1 MSSEPVASDLKD
13 YLATIRREARLI
25 AATTVA
31 VVIVALLWVS
41 NQSPLYTASAEVLV
55 EPLPTSSP
63 ALESGPLLIENEARI
78 ATSSR
83 VASAVQ
89 RALAEEDVEP
99 AATTVEAPPGAS
111 TLVFTS
117 QSSDPRAAAAT
128 ADAYA
133 ETYLSER
140 LDLVVGEVA
149 TAREELE
156 DRIEDLSADIE
167 EKRAALLSADTANEI
182 DVLGVELDTLTTQLL
197 SEQGRL
203 DEIPDPS
210 SIRVG
215 EVLHPA
221 LEPTEPANRALTK
234 IGLVAAFLGLSLGIG
249 LALLKERLA
258 RPITSRPDLE
268 AAAGA
273 PLAAMIPPFRS
284 SDGAVLVEDARSPA
298 ADAFR
303 VLAARVGFAMTRQ
316 SIRTLLITGPERRS
330 GKTTTAVNLAA
341 ALAGSGRNVTILL
354 ADLHKHAP
362 PGLLS
367 TDEQRLSEAVSGEVD
382 AVTAVR
388 PTSVPNLMA
397 LGNSRPA
404 PDAGGVA
411 ASDAMRRVIT
421 ELEKESDIVVID
433 TTPVLGP
440 SDALSLAPFVD
451 AVLLVGHTQL
461 STLSRIEECSV
472 ELRSV
477 DSMILGVVLTGV
489 TSKTF
494 HPYGDRTIYYA
505 VGEPSPN
512 GGRDRDLAGGV
523 GPGRPDAERDE
534 RVRLPEPP

>member
-89 RALAEEDVEP
+89 RALAEDDVEP

-133 ETYLSER
+133 DTYLSER
-140 LDLVVGEVA
+140 LDLVVGEIA

-249 LALLKERLA
+249 LALLRNA
-258 RPITSRPDLE
+258 SR
-268 AAAGA
+268 G
-273 PLAAMIPPFRS
+273 RS
-284 SDGAVLVEDARSPA
+284 RVDRISKRR
-298 ADAFR
+298 R
-303 VLAARVGFAMTRQ
+303 VLRWPR
-316 SIRTLLITGPERRS
+316 
-330 GKTTTAVNLAA
+330 
-341 ALAGSGRNVTILL
+341 
-354 ADLHKHAP
+354 
-362 PGLLS
+362 
-367 TDEQRLSEAVSGEVD
+367 
-382 AVTAVR
+382 
-388 PTSVPNLMA
+388 
-397 LGNSRPA
+397 
-404 PDAGGVA
+404 
-411 ASDAMRRVIT
+411 
-421 ELEKESDIVVID
+421 
-433 TTPVLGP
+433 
-440 SDALSLAPFVD
+440 
-451 AVLLVGHTQL
+451 
-461 STLSRIEECSV
+461 
-472 ELRSV
+472 
-477 DSMILGVVLTGV
+477 
-489 TSKTF
+489 
-494 HPYGDRTIYYA
+494 
-505 VGEPSPN
+505 
-512 GGRDRDLAGGV
+512 
-523 GPGRPDAERDE
+523 
-534 RVRLPEPP
+534 